1 MKYSELQDREFFT
14 FFNLTE
20 SDENRTEKKTIIKN
34 LKPGGFQEYIDIQ
47 LMLNSQEEIT
57 QATISLERSWTGNAD
72 SLNPFAKDIVKSF
85 IKALT
90 PIDEIAQTAPLVDAL
105 FHLKGLNDKI
115 ISINSRNKKMDDYP
129 PTVMDF
135 IDVYRNLLSS
145 CKYELLNSH
154 FIIKNKK
161 NEGKESV
168 IVRWTANCD

>member
-1 MKYSELQDREFFT
+1 MKDREFFT

-85 IKALT
+85 IDRK
-90 PIDEIAQTAPLVDAL
+90 
-105 FHLKGLNDKI
+105 
-115 ISINSRNKKMDDYP
+115 
-129 PTVMDF
+129 
-135 IDVYRNLLSS
+135 
-145 CKYELLNSH
+145 
-154 FIIKNKK
+154 
-161 NEGKESV
+161 SV
-168 IVRWTANCD
+168 V